1 MLAMKEQ
8 KGYFVHELDSHIVVY
23 ISDGDIMEFLH
34 VSFMMSLQIL
44 SRDENS
50 DWWFIYKKLMLMF
63 LTSGCFCHHVPT
75 L

>member
-8 KGYFVHELDSHIVVY
+8 KGCFVHEMNSHIVVC
-23 ISDGDIMEFLH
+23 IMVIIMIFLH
-34 VSFMMSLQIL
+34 ASFMMSLQTL
-44 SRDENS
+44 SGDENS

-63 LTSGCFCHHVPT
+63 LTSGCFCHLVPT